1 MSEFID
7 VDPIPNPDRYGV
19 EIPSNLIFGKSRDT
33 ERWEESEERIPLNIK
48 DEHGSI
54 HLGPDEVIPMSPETN
69 LSTIL
74 ATEEGTSRVMDE
86 EEVEGILEDAVSAPQ
101 EYTPEV
107 PQGVQDLQDL
117 ISETVEEVEND
128 PDLSVEGE
136 GYSPQPITKTVGV
149 CVVPAWDSDHFPTAD
164 TYLKEMQE
172 TYAERGKV
180 YGNSCLKAGK
190 VLKAM
195 IPEGVLVET
204 EQDYAIMAVLG
215 IMTHKMCR
223 ALNPLAA
230 RHKLG
235 LPEDAPIHMSDLG
248 HQDSIHDLSVY
259 TAIWEELFI
268 RAKGGK

>member
-19 EIPSNLIFGKSRDT
+19 EVPSNLIFGKSRDT
-33 ERWEESEERIPLNIK
+33 ERWEESEERISLNIK

-117 ISETVEEVEND
+117 ISETVEEV
-128 PDLSVEGE
+128 
-136 GYSPQPITKTVGV
+136 
-149 CVVPAWDSDHFPTAD
+149 DHFPTAD
-164 TYLKEMQE
+164 
-172 TYAERGKV
+172 
-180 YGNSCLKAGK
+180 KAGK

>member
-1 MSEFID
+1 VSEFID

-19 EIPSNLIFGKSRDT
+19 EVPSNLIFGKSRET
-33 ERWEESEERIPLNIK
+33 EMWEESVERIPLNIK

-54 HLGPDEVIPMSPETN
+54 NLGPDEVIPMSPETN

-74 ATEEGTSRVMDE
+74 ATEEGTSKVMDE

-117 ISETVEEVEND
+117 ITETVEEASYAEVED
-128 PDLSVEGE
+128 QGFAPDLPGSE
-136 GYSPQPITKTVGV
+136 GV
-149 CVVPAWDSDHFPTAD
+149 CVTPAWDSDHFPTAD